1 MKRLFFATA
10 VCTACWSTSAVAQTA
25 RLSDA
30 QTARFADDGGIA
42 RVDKLRSAFPEI
54 EKVFERYHTARKTPG
69 SSWGIVIDGQLLYTK
84 TFGVR
89 EKQTNSPVSPDTA
102 FRIASMTKSF
112 TAAAVLKLRDEGKL
126 SLDDKLEKW
135 IPAFKNYK
143 YPSTDSEAITIR
155 HILSHSAGF
164 PEDNPWG
171 DRQMGEPLSSL
182 DEWVKK
188 GIPFSTTPGTTYEYS
203 NYGFALAGEVVAR
216 ASGMPYRQYVESKI
230 LKPLGMNSS
239 SLEPGA
245 LPAGA
250 RATGYGLRG
259 NEEYF
264 EIPSLKHGSF
274 GSMGGLVT
282 TANDLAK
289 WVAFQLDAF
298 PPRDSKDSPV
308 LSRASRREMQKLWR
322 AGNLAVD
329 REPRLRA
336 TSGGYGYGLGV
347 SQDCRFAH
355 IIGHGGG
362 LPGFGS
368 YMMWLPEY
376 GVGMIAMTNLTYS
389 APSQALSEAFD
400 ILQRTG
406 ALQPRILPPSPV
418 LTSTRDA
425 IAGLWNKW
433 DDAKLEKIAAN
444 NLLMDLSAANRRQ
457 DMEEVRKQV
466 GSSCSNPGA
475 VVPENLLRGEF
486 RMSCDK
492 GEVEISFT
500 LAPTNPP
507 TVQFLNFRP
516 IVTPS
521 AALQALL
528 DQTASK
534 AGCQLTKLLGGN
546 GTRVSVGLMECA
558 SGQQGMVTA
567 QIDTNG
573 KETVQVRRA
582 PGARCAP

>member
-1 MKRLFFATA
+1 MKPLFVATA
-10 VCTACWSTSAVAQTA
+10 VCAACLSTAAVAQTA
-25 RLSDA
+25 RF
-30 QTARFADDGGIA
+30 TDDGGVA
-42 RVDKLRSAFPEI
+42 RIDKLRAAFPEI
-54 EKVFERYHTARKTPG
+54 EKVFQRYHDSRKTPG
-69 SSWGIVIDGQLLYTK
+69 SAWGIIIDGQLVYTK

-89 EKQTNSPVSPDTA
+89 EKKTNSPATADTA

-143 YPSTDSEAITIR
+143 YPSADSEALTVR
-155 HILSHSAGF
+155 HILSHNAGF

-171 DRQMGEPLSSL
+171 DRQMGEPLNSL
-182 DEWVKK
+182 DQWVKK

-216 ASGMPYRQYVESKI
+216 ASGMPYRQYVETKI
-230 LKPLGMNSS
+230 LKPLGMTAS
-239 SLEPGA
+239 SLEPEA
-245 LPAGA
+245 LPANA

-274 GSMGGLVT
+274 GAMGGLVT
-282 TANDLAK
+282 TVNDLAK
-289 WVAFQLDAF
+289 WIAFQLDAF
-298 PPRDSKDSPV
+298 PPRDDKDSPV

-322 AGNLAVD
+322 TGNFAVD

-347 SQDCRFAH
+347 SQDCRFGH
-355 IIGHGGG
+355 IVGHGGG

-389 APSQALSEAFD
+389 GPSQALSEAFD
-400 ILQRTG
+400 VLLRTG
-406 ALQPRILPPSPV
+406 ALQPRVLPPAPV
-418 LTSTRDA
+418 LTSTRDS
-425 IAGLWNKW
+425 ITGLWNNW
-433 DDAKLEKIAAN
+433 DDKKLEQIAAN
-444 NLLMDLSAANRRQ
+444 NLLMDLPAADRRQ

-466 GSSCSNPGA
+466 GGNCRAPGA
-475 VVPENLLRGEF
+475 VVPENLLRGAY
-486 RMSCDK
+486 RMACDR
-492 GEVEISFT
+492 GEVEVSFT

-507 TVQFLNFRP
+507 SVQFLNFRP
-516 IVTPS
+516 IVKPTAPM
-521 AALQALL
+521 QALL
-528 DQTASK
+528 DQSATK
-534 AGCQLTKLLGGN
+534 AGCKLSKLLGGD
-546 GTRVSVGLMECA
+546 GTRVSVGLLECA
-558 SGQQGMVTA
+558 AGQQAMVAA
-567 QIDTNG
+567 QIDANG
-573 KETVQVRRA
+573 KETSQLRRA

>member
-1 MKRLFFATA
+1 MKRLFVATA
-10 VCTACWSTSAVAQTA
+10 ACAACLTSVAVAQTA
-25 RLSDA
+25 RF
-30 QTARFADDGGIA
+30 QDDRGIA
-42 RVDKLRSAFPEI
+42 RIDKLRTAFPEI
-54 EKVFERYHTARKTPG
+54 EKVFERYHTQRRTPG
-69 SSWGIVIDGQLLYTK
+69 SAWGIIIDGQLMYVK

-89 EKQTNSPVSPDTA
+89 EKKSNDPATPDTA

-143 YPSTDSEAITIR
+143 YPTSDSDVLTVR

-171 DRQMGEPLSSL
+171 DRQMGEPLNSL
-182 DEWVKK
+182 DQWIRK

-216 ASGMPYRQYVESKI
+216 ASGMPYRQYLESKI
-230 LKPLGMNSS
+230 LKPLGMNAS
-239 SLEPGA
+239 SLEPEA
-245 LPAGA
+245 LPANV

-274 GSMGGLVT
+274 GAMGGLVT

-289 WVAFQLDAF
+289 WIAFQLDAF
-298 PPRDSKDSPV
+298 PPRDDKDSPV

-322 AGNLAVD
+322 TGNFAVD

-347 SQDCRFAH
+347 SQDCRFGH
-355 IIGHGGG
+355 IVGHGGG

-389 APSQALSEAFD
+389 GPSQALSEAFD
-400 ILQRTG
+400 VLLRTG
-406 ALQPRILPPSPV
+406 ALQPRVLPPAPV
-418 LTSTRDA
+418 LTSTRNA
-425 IAGLWNKW
+425 IADLWNNW
-433 DDAKLEKIAAN
+433 DDKKLEKIAAN
-444 NLLMDLSAANRRQ
+444 NLLMDLSVADRRE
-457 DMEEVRKQV
+457 DMETVRKQV
-466 GSSCSNPGA
+466 GTCRTPSE
-475 VVPENLLRGEF
+475 VVPENLLRGAF
-486 RMSCDK
+486 RMGCEK
-492 GEVEISFT
+492 GEVEVVFT

-507 TVQFLNFRP
+507 TIQFLNFRP
-516 IVTPS
+516 IVMPT
-521 AALQALL
+521 AAMKAVL
-528 DQTASK
+528 DQGASK
-534 AGCQLTKLLGGN
+534 AGCQLTKLLGGD
-546 GTRVSVGLMECA
+546 GTRVSVGLLECA
-558 SGQQGMVTA
+558 AGQQAMLTA
-567 QIDTNG
+567 QIDANG
-573 KETVQVRRA
+573 KETTQLRRA